1 MKKGLAASIGYAI
14 GRVVQKTNS
23 DFSLDYKN
31 IEDWEAEL
39 VRFNAALVI
48 SKEQIND
55 IIKIG
60 MDRFTREASLFES
73 HILLLED
80 VEFVGA
86 IIKKIK
92 TEMINSE
99 KAIFEVVNQFR
110 VIFNEI
116 NDEYMKERFADVL
129 DVANRLRDNLVGKG
143 ISDTFFYEDTVLV
156 ASDMTPSETA
166 MIDKDK
172 VIAFVTDMGAVASHS
187 SIIARTL
194 EIPAVVGLKDITRK
208 VKNGDYIIVDGFL
221 GTVIINPSEEDILIY
236 KEKKASYEKE
246 SKELK
251 KLIKVKTITKM
262 GKHIEVAGN
271 IGNPLEVKK
280 VIENGGEGI
289 GLFRTEFIY
298 MNRDSFPSEEEQFEA
313 YKYPAIEMKGKP
325 VIIRTL
331 DIGGD
336 KKLDY
341 FKTPQEDNPVLGLRG
356 IRLCLLHKDIFKVQL
371 RALLR
376 ASVYGNIKIMF
387 PMVAVL
393 DEYLSCKKLLKEC
406 MGELIKEGKDF
417 NENIQT
423 GIMVEIPAAALNADD
438 LAKHVDFFSIGTN
451 DLIQYTLAADRM
463 NEKISYLYDGK
474 NPAVIRL
481 IKMTIQAA
489 HKEGKYCGLCGEIGS
504 DVDIIPTLIKMGLD
518 EFSVIPSAIL
528 KTKKVILEYWCLK
541 KI

>member
-528 KTKKVILEYWCLK
+528 KTKKVILEY
-541 KI
+541 